1 MIFFKSWTLHTTSSR
16 RNWSGA
22 VSLNNDVSDWRIKR
36 EKRSFS
42 VKQRQGLNFKMRV
55 KRLVARAAA
64 GVERKDIKPG
74 KGMSVAWEDVGKVH
88 SRVSGFI
95 RLRMTGRKKKQRVT
109 CVGWGSCQP
118 AWAVGNDAGQREK
131 GRRAKGAKK
140 KWDEQAA
147 VYHQL
152 SSAMHVR

>member
-95 RLRMTGRKKKQRVT
+95 RLRMTGKKKKTARDLCGMGELPT
-109 CVGWGSCQP
+109 CVSGGKWRWTKGK
-118 AWAVGNDAGQREK
+118 REK
-131 GRRAKGAKK
+131 SERSEKK
-140 KWDEQAA
+140 MGWASGG
-147 VYHQL
+147 L
-152 SSAMHVR
+152 PSA